1 MGEKM
6 TNNIKGV
13 LEDFLK
19 FWDEVTEKQEVVL
32 SVDMKTAKRLMLH
45 VIPKYLEK
53 KAIKKIKK

>member
-1 MGEKM
+1 M
-6 TNNIKGV
+6 TTDIKKV

-19 FWDEVTEKQEVVL
+19 FWDEVTEKQDVVL
-32 SVDMKTAKRLMLH
+32 SVNMKTAKRLMLH